1 MMAKAQQ
8 QWHNSRTWMTA
19 MFLFG
24 VILLAVGLFQTLTM
38 PAEAPGNIADYSI
51 AAGFVMMILAGARML
66 RGEPHYLQDE
76 RTRRIGA
83 WGLSYSWFLTF
94 LAMFGVFWL
103 DYLEIASPDAGTLSV
118 IFILLMGISA
128 KLFQTCLFRK
138 GDVA

>member
-1 MMAKAQQ
+1 MKAAQQ
-8 QWHNSRTWMTA
+8 QLHKSRMWMTA

-24 VILLAVGLFQTLTM
+24 VVLLGTGLFQMLTI
-38 PAEAPGNIADYSI
+38 PADAPGNIADYAI

-66 RGEPHYLQDE
+66 RGESYHMQDE

-94 LAMFGVFWL
+94 IAMFGVFWL
-103 DYLEIASPDAGTLSV
+103 DYLGIASPDAGTLSV
-118 IFILLMGISA
+118 VFILLMGISA
-128 KLFQTCLFRK
+128 KAFQSYLFRK